1 MLTSLVFFARPV
13 LAAALAWLCIA
24 PAVAASSAAAPRA
37 EVWLA
42 LSDIHLDLFD
52 DSPDPNSYGLDANP
66 ALLHSALARMKRA
79 EPNPAVVLLPGDF
92 LMHDFALHLGAND
105 GSPNDAA
112 LRSMRWIAAMLGR
125 AFPKAQFA
133 IAAGNNDVPCGDY
146 RSANGSAYL
155 RSVASIWAPL
165 VNRHGAAPGF
175 AASFARAGH
184 YTASLPVH
192 GLRLVVLNTVL
203 FSSQYRGNCGAG
215 DARAPSAEL
224 SWLNATLRT
233 TPSGTRNVVMM
244 HVPPGF
250 DAFSTEYVR
259 GFLAWP
265 YLKPRYTNELVGA
278 LASPENRVVYAIAG
292 HAHRFDF
299 RLAGDV
305 PIVVLGSLSPLFDN
319 NPAFYAL
326 KIAPDGSLGDV
337 DLYALDGRSAAWMP
351 PRSFDRT
358 WGVRSLDGAS
368 LALLHARLAQEPEM
382 RRQWDLQNIGWA
394 PDRATL
400 RGTWERDSWRVAWC
414 AQRLPIA
421 NFAECAGIGN
431 RVRILPVL
439 LAAAAAAVML
449 LIVLAV
455 VRARARR

>member
-1 MLTSLVFFARPV
+1 M
-13 LAAALAWLCIA
+13 
-24 PAVAASSAAAPRA
+24 
-37 EVWLA
+37 A

-52 DSPDPNSYGLDANP
+52 DASAPNSYGLDSNP
-66 ALLHSALARMKRA
+66 ALLKSALARMKRA

-112 LRSMRWIAAMLGR
+112 LRSMRWIAAALAR
-125 AFPKAQFA
+125 TFPKAQFA

-146 RSANGSAYL
+146 RSANESAYL

-165 VNRHGAAPGF
+165 VNRRGAAPGF
-175 AASFARAGH
+175 AVTFARAGH
-184 YTASLPVH
+184 YTARLPMR

-203 FSSQYRGNCGAG
+203 LSSQYRGNCGAA

-224 SWLNATLRT
+224 SWLTATLRSA
-233 TPSGTRNVVMM
+233 PSGMRNVVMM

-278 LASPENRVVYAIAG
+278 LDSSQDRVAYAIAG

-326 KIAPDGSLGDV
+326 KIAPDGSLQDI
-337 DLYALDGRSAAWMP
+337 DLYAFDGRTGAWMP

-358 WGVRSLDGAS
+358 WGVPSVDGAS
-368 LALLHARLAQEPEM
+368 LARLHARLERDPEM
-382 RRQWDLQNIGWA
+382 RHQWDLQNVAWA
-394 PDRATL
+394 ADRAAL

-421 NFAECAGIGN
+421 NFAGCAGIGN
-431 RVRILPVL
+431 RVRILPL
-439 LAAAAAAVML
+439 LFAAAVAGVIL
-449 LIVLAV
+449 LIALVVL
-455 VRARARR
+455 RARVRR